1 MNIIYMHHHCL
12 PPIRNPTTI
21 NARNQSPPFQSQPSN
36 TTHLHFPPQPSQS
49 PVPKLLR
56 QPPIRGLQIPNTPLQ
71 ALHQSLDLGPL
82 LQDRLIQRCVLGLR
96 RLQPGVQL

>member
-1 MNIIYMHHHCL
+1 MNIIYMYHRCL
-12 PPIRNPTTI
+12 PPIRQPATI
-21 NARNQSPPFQSQPSN
+21 NARNQFSFQFPLLN
-36 TTHLHFPPQPSQS
+36 TTHLHFPPQPSQP
-49 PVPKLLR
+49 PVPKLFR

-96 RLQPGVQL
+96 RLQLGVQL